1 MQVGLASNKGEKEL
15 ENSRKVIENIYWVGS
30 SDRRLALFENL
41 FPVTNG
47 VSYNSYVILDE
58 KTALMDTVDSSVS
71 AIFLQNIEAA
81 LQGRELD
88 YLVIHHMEPDHCS
101 NIEEI
106 VRRYPKVKL
115 VGNEMT
121 FRLLEQFYPIQAQD
135 NYLFVKEGD
144 ELNLGTHNLSFVMT
158 PGVHWPE
165 VMMSYEQT
173 NKLLFSA
180 DAFGTFA
187 SIDGNLFTNDLDFE
201 GRIFEEARR
210 YYVNI
215 VGRFGANVLMALK
228 KLKDLEIQ
236 MILTL
241 HGPLYNSDTTIHKIM
256 AAYSKWASYEPE
268 EKSVLVLFGSMYGN
282 TENAVDILAG
292 KLSEKGVKNIKIHD
306 ISRIDPSY
314 IMADMFRYSNI
325 VFASPNYNTSLF
337 LKMDNVIREALKLD
351 IKNRKLSFIRNFSWG
366 GSALE
371 IMLDY
376 FGNEENFTIVGAPVE
391 INSSVKEADVKKLDE
406 LAHSIM
412 DSLGEER

>member
-1 MQVGLASNKGEKEL
+1 
-15 ENSRKVIENIYWVGS
+15 
-30 SDRRLALFENL
+30 
-41 FPVTNG
+41 
-47 VSYNSYVILDE
+47 
-58 KTALMDTVDSSVS
+58 
-71 AIFLQNIEAA
+71 
-81 LQGRELD
+81 
-88 YLVIHHMEPDHCS
+88 
-101 NIEEI
+101 
-106 VRRYPKVKL
+106 
-115 VGNEMT
+115 
-121 FRLLEQFYPIQAQD
+121 
-135 NYLFVKEGD
+135 
-144 ELNLGTHNLSFVMT
+144 
-158 PGVHWPE
+158 
-165 VMMSYEQT
+165 
-173 NKLLFSA
+173 
-180 DAFGTFA
+180 
-187 SIDGNLFTNDLDFE
+187 
-201 GRIFEEARR
+201 
-210 YYVNI
+210 
-215 VGRFGANVLMALK
+215 
-228 KLKDLEIQ
+228 
-236 MILTL
+236 
-241 HGPLYNSDTTIHKIM
+241 
-256 AAYSKWASYEPE
+256 
-268 EKSVLVLFGSMYGN
+268 MYGN